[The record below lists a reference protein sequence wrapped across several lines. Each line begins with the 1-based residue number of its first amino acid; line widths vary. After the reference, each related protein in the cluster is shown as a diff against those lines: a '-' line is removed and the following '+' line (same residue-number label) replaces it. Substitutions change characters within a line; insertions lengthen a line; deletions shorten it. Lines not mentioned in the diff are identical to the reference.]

1 VVRLEWRPS
10 RWLAVAL
17 LLLGLVA
24 ASAVLACGMSRWCA
38 VPVALIAMWHG
49 AWLARAYTRL
59 PRRSLAWPMEGDL
72 LVDGHR
78 VEAVHLHWRGPL
90 AFLGWTDVQGDRQ
103 RLAWW
108 PDTLS
113 RTTRRELRLAANSA
127 PNAPSIASM
136 AP

>member
-1 VVRLEWRPS
+1 
-10 RWLAVAL
+10 
-17 LLLGLVA
+17 
-24 ASAVLACGMSRWCA
+24 
-38 VPVALIAMWHG
+38 
-49 AWLARAYTRL
+49 
-59 PRRSLAWPMEGDL
+59 MEGDL

-78 VEAVHLHWRGPL
+78 VDAVDLHWRGPL
-90 AFLGWTDVQGDRQ
+90 AFLGWTDGQGDRQ

-113 RTTRRELRLAANSA
+113 RTTRRELRLAANSM